1 MISVLRAWLNQVTKA
16 SACSKELLIRHQ
28 NALTEEAWEDTV
40 QGVGNL
46 CVSECEHSSKG
57 SEVGRV
63 SPYNFTKFNPLNYVM
78 YAWTPC

>member
-16 SACSKELLIRHQ
+16 SACSKELLIRHR

-46 CVSECEHSSKG
+46 CVTECEH
-57 SEVGRV
+57 
-63 SPYNFTKFNPLNYVM
+63 
-78 YAWTPC
+78 